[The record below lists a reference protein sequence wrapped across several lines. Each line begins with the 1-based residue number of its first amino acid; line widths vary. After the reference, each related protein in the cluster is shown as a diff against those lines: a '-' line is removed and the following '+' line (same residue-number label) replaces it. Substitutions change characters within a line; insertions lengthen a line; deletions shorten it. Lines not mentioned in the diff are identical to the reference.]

1 MKKQPFRS
9 SHAQRS
15 HGMGGSAIIAV
26 LSLIGLLTI
35 LLVCL
40 LQNVRIERSSSAA
53 SSAEEQA
60 QLSAESGIAS
70 AQELLMIA
78 TSNRPAYL
86 VGLPQDKD
94 HAQEQEEHLPEELA
108 PPLLLGASNLISSN
122 QILPLFSF
130 DLKQATS
137 FPKLTNGTLES
148 LLEERYSTNPSVAV
162 DLNDPSLV
170 GTSLDTNTTQGTN
183 QPTPR
188 SPGMI
193 AAEGRYP
200 ALWQSLH
207 DSEGKV
213 VGHYA
218 FVMTDE
224 SARLNPALH
233 LGNPRTDSTNWDHGP
248 GDLPLSTGMSDLPDA
263 QEAAELR
270 HVAEVLPTE
279 GSFETAFSSPEEYQQ
294 KRSLLTRDPC
304 RTPDLI
310 PATLPEGGLPKYNLN
325 DLATN
330 PAWGSTPYDR
340 ATNIARIIDKN
351 LPKFKQRDPSLA
363 KKGSD
368 PFLYLTRLA
377 CSIVDYISNTSGST
391 GASEGEPSGRDL
403 VPYVTKIA
411 EKCTRTAFITNSAT
425 NSTTIESQFFV
436 EVWNPTTGVVK
447 GGTPRLVIGNRAYV
461 LFGTAK
467 ETPFAKY
474 DETASQTKN
483 LHPNEFIVLT
493 FKPES
498 QTWNSLTPPGSKEP
512 GWKNSPAGNE
522 NNKNEYFEFYWNG
535 KLVDMSRRPPLSPAG
550 TEGGLKHLEQAL
562 TDSKPH
568 WQCLT
573 VPTYSGRK
581 TEPAESSEALDPGS
595 YRFVGDPRA
604 TFLTSYNWVPLTTY
618 QENTLW
624 NGVVP
629 GGVLNKG
636 MILDPKNIWKSRD
649 WIPENPV
656 VGNRPSGLEQ
666 MPDQIP
672 SSYREG
678 IDGKTAPFVTRKGS
692 MVSLAELGNIFE
704 PAQIDDQGTAVNPS
718 QPGVLTCSGGG
729 RTLRIGQPEFQF
741 AGTNNWDLPGKRA
754 IELLDLF
761 TVADDGR
768 HPPSKD
774 TSTDTNQLG
783 TNAGIPGRINVN
795 TAPHAVLTSL
805 FYGIG
810 VTSDQRSTNSR
821 IDAHAADNLATSIET
836 NRPYQR
842 LSDLYPLTTNLV
854 NAQTYTPVL
863 FGNIRGSS
871 PPAADA
877 FDRARE
883 EAFGKMIGHCIL
895 QTRVFHLYVIG
906 ESLDN
911 HGKSRGR
918 SLMEGLLR
926 LEPDAKGRLIP
937 SLHDVQWR

>member
-1 MKKQPFRS
+1 MTKSRS
-9 SHAQRS
+9 RLPSRQEER
-15 HGMGGSAIIAV
+15 GSAIIAV
-26 LSLIGLLTI
+26 LSLIGLLTL

-40 LQNVRIERSSSAA
+40 LQSVRIERTSSAA
-53 SSAEEQA
+53 CSAEEQA
-60 QLSAESGIAS
+60 ELSADSGIAS
-70 AQELLMIA
+70 ASELLLIA

-86 VGLPQDKD
+86 VGLP
-94 HAQEQEEHLPEELA
+94 LPPPQSNGHGEDPKRGIA
-108 PPLLLGASNLISSN
+108 PSLLLGASNLTNST

-130 DLKQATS
+130 DLTKVAL
-137 FPKLTNGTLES
+137 FPKLTKNTLES
-148 LLEERYSTNPSVAV
+148 LLDERLSTNPAVAV
-162 DLNDPSLV
+162 DLNDPSYI
-170 GTSLDTNTTQGTN
+170 GSSLDTNNENNSKGTN
-183 QPTPR
+183 EPALR
-188 SPGMI
+188 GPGMI
-193 AAEGRYP
+193 ASEGVYP

-207 DSEGKV
+207 DSDGKT
-213 VGHYA
+213 VGRYA
-218 FVMTDE
+218 FIMTDE

-233 LGNPRTDSTNWDHGP
+233 LGNSRTDPKNWDHGP
-248 GDLPLSTGMSDLPDA
+248 GDLPLADGSTL
-263 QEAAELR
+263 
-270 HVAEVLPTE
+270 LPTIE
-279 GSFETAFSSPEEYQQ
+279 EAPHLHEIASNLPTVGSFETAFQNSREYGE

-304 RTPDLI
+304 RAPDLI
-310 PATLPEGGLPKYNLN
+310 PATFPEGGLPKYNLN

-330 PAWGSTPYDR
+330 PAWGTTPYDR

-368 PFLYLTRLA
+368 SFLYLTRLA
-377 CSIVDYISNTSGST
+377 CSIVDYISNTSGPSGPT
-391 GASEGEPSGRDL
+391 GGEPSGRDL
-403 VPYVTKIA
+403 VPYVTQIA

-474 DETASQTKN
+474 DETASLTRE
-483 LHPNEFIVLT
+483 LRPNEFAVLA

-498 QTWNSLTPPGSKEP
+498 QTWNSFITPGKDEP

-535 KLVDMSRRPPLSPAG
+535 KLVDLSRRPPLSPAG
-550 TEGGLKHLEQAL
+550 LEGGLKHLEQAL

-573 VPTYSGRK
+573 VPTYSGK
-581 TEPAESSEALDPGS
+581 DAEPDESAGALDLGK

-604 TFLTSYNWVPLTTY
+604 TFLTSYNWVPITTY

-636 MILDPKNIWKSRD
+636 MILDPKNTWKSRD
-649 WIPENPV
+649 WIPENPAI
-656 VGNRPSGLEQ
+656 GNRPTTVDQ

-672 SSYREG
+672 SSYRDG
-678 IDGKTAPFVTRKGS
+678 IDGKTAPFVMRKGA
-692 MVSLAELGNIFE
+692 MVSLAELGNVFE

-718 QPGVLTCSGGG
+718 QSGVLTCSAGG

-761 TVADDGR
+761 TVADQGR
-768 HPPSKD
+768 RPLAKD

-810 VTSDQRSTNSR
+810 VTSDQRATNSR
-821 IDAHAADNLATSIET
+821 IDARAADDLASVVET
-836 NRPYQR
+836 NRPYQKI
-842 LSDLYPLTTNLV
+842 SDLYPLTTNLV
-854 NAQTYTPVL
+854 NAETYTPFL
-863 FGNIRGSS
+863 QRNIPGSS
-871 PPAADA
+871 PPAAA
-877 FDRARE
+877 VFDRARE
-883 EAFGKMIGHCIL
+883 EAFGKIIGHCIL

-906 ESLDN
+906 EALDP
-911 HGKSRGR
+911 HGKTRGR

-926 LEPDAKGRLIP
+926 LEPDHTGRLIP

>member
-1 MKKQPFRS
+1 MKKTQLRLVQS
-9 SHAQRS
+9 QQS
-15 HGMGGSAIIAV
+15 GGSAIIAV

-70 AQELLMIA
+70 AEELLLIA

-86 VGLPQDKD
+86 VGLPLAKD
-94 HAQEQEEHLPEELA
+94 HAQEHEEQRHEEIT

-130 DLKQATS
+130 DLKQAAS
-137 FPKLTNGTLES
+137 FPKLTNGTLGS
-148 LLEERYSTNPSVAV
+148 LLEERSSSNPAVAV

-170 GTSLDTNTTQGTN
+170 GTSLDTNSAKGAN

-193 AAEGRYP
+193 AAGGSYP

-213 VGHYA
+213 IGRYA

-233 LGNPRTDSTNWDHGP
+233 LGNARTDPTNWDHGP
-248 GDLPLSTGMSDLPDA
+248 CDLPLTNGMADLPDA

-270 HVAEVLPTE
+270 HVAETLPTE
-279 GSFETAFSSPEEYQQ
+279 GSFETAFSSSEEYQQ

-304 RTPDLI
+304 LTPDLI

-330 PAWGSTPYDR
+330 PAWGTTPYDR

-377 CSIVDYISNTSGST
+377 SSIIDYIAQGMDST
-391 GASEGEPSGRDL
+391 GPSGGSSMGRDL
-403 VPYVTKIA
+403 VPYVTQIA

-436 EVWNPTTGVVK
+436 EIWNPTTGVVK

-474 DETASQTKN
+474 DETASLTRD
-483 LHPNEFIVLT
+483 LRPNEFTVLA

-498 QTWNSLTPPGSKEP
+498 QTWTSPTPPGTNEP
-512 GWKNSPAGNE
+512 CWKDGPTGNE
-522 NNKNEYFEFYWNG
+522 NNAHEYFEFSWNG
-535 KLVDMSRRPPLSPAG
+535 KLVDMTRRSPDASNK
-550 TEGGLKHLEQAL
+550 EQGGLKHLAQQLLNAQ
-562 TDSKPH
+562 PR

-573 VPTYSGRK
+573 IPTYSGK
-581 TEPAESSEALDPGS
+581 DGEPDESSEALNPGK

-604 TFLTSYNWVPLTTY
+604 TFLTSYNWVPITTY

-636 MILDPKNIWKSRD
+636 MILDPKNTWKSRD
-649 WIPENPV
+649 CIPENPAI
-656 VGNRPSGLEQ
+656 GNRPATADQ
-666 MPDQIP
+666 MPNQIP
-672 SSYREG
+672 SSYRDG
-678 IDGKTAPFVTRKGS
+678 IDGKTAPFVMRKGA
-692 MVSLAELGNIFE
+692 MVSLAELGNVFE

-718 QPGVLTCSGGG
+718 QPGVLTCSAGG

-741 AGTNNWDLPGKRA
+741 TGTNNWDLPGKRA

-761 TVADDGR
+761 TVADEGR
-768 HPPSKD
+768 RPPAKD
-774 TSTDTNQLG
+774 TSQDTNQLG

-810 VTSDQRSTNSR
+810 VTSDQRATNSR
-821 IDAHAADNLATSIET
+821 IDARAADELATIVET

-863 FGNIRGSS
+863 FGNVRGSS

-883 EAFGKMIGHCIL
+883 EAFGKMIGHCVL

-906 ESLDN
+906 ESLDK
-911 HGKSRGR
+911 HGKTMGR
-918 SLMEGLLR
+918 ALMEGLLR
-926 LEPDAKGRLIP
+926 LEPDARGRLIP
-937 SLHDVQWR
+937 SLHDIQWR

>member
-1 MKKQPFRS
+1 MKNIPFKS
-9 SHAQRS
+9 SYSQRFRHS
-15 HGMGGSAIIAV
+15 GGSAIIAV

-40 LQNVRIERSSSAA
+40 LQSVRIERSSSAA

-70 AQELLMIA
+70 AEELLLIA

-86 VGLPQDKD
+86 VGLPADKD
-94 HAQEQEEHLPEELA
+94 HAKEHEEQRHEEIT
-108 PPLLLGASNLISSN
+108 PPLLLGASNLVSSN
-122 QILPLFSF
+122 QMLPLFSF
-130 DLKQATS
+130 DLKQAAS
-137 FPKLTNGTLES
+137 FPKLTNGTLGS
-148 LLEERYSTNPSVAV
+148 LLEERSSTNPAVAV

-170 GTSLDTNTTQGTN
+170 GTSLDTNSAKATN
-183 QPTPR
+183 QQTPR

-193 AAEGRYP
+193 AAEGSYR

-213 VGHYA
+213 IGRYA

-233 LGNPRTDSTNWDHGP
+233 LGNARTDPTNWDHGP
-248 GDLPLSTGMSDLPDA
+248 GDLPLTNGMADLPDA

-270 HVAEVLPTE
+270 HVAETLPTE
-279 GSFETAFSSPEEYQQ
+279 GSFETAFSSSEEYQQ
-294 KRSLLTRDPC
+294 KRSLLTRDAC
-304 RTPDLI
+304 LTPDLI

-330 PAWGSTPYDR
+330 PAWGTTPYDR

-377 CSIVDYISNTSGST
+377 CSIVDYISNTSGPT
-391 GASEGEPSGRDL
+391 GAPGGEPSGRDL
-403 VPYVTKIA
+403 VPYVTQIA

-474 DETASQTKN
+474 DETASVTRD
-483 LHPNEFIVLT
+483 LRPNEFAVLA

-498 QTWNSLTPPGSKEP
+498 QTWNSFITPGKDEP

-550 TEGGLKHLEQAL
+550 IEGGLKHLEQAL

-573 VPTYSGRK
+573 VPTYSGKDR
-581 TEPAESSEALDPGS
+581 EPDESSEALDPGK

-604 TFLTSYNWVPLTTY
+604 TFLTSYNWVPITTY

-636 MILDPKNIWKSRD
+636 MILDPKNTWKSRD
-649 WIPENPV
+649 WIPENPAI
-656 VGNRPSGLEQ
+656 GNRPTTVDQ

-672 SSYREG
+672 SSYRDG
-678 IDGKTAPFVTRKGS
+678 IDGKTAPFVMRKGA
-692 MVSLAELGNIFE
+692 MVSLAELGNVFE

-718 QPGVLTCSGGG
+718 QSGVLTCSAGG

-761 TVADDGR
+761 TVADEGR
-768 HPPSKD
+768 RPPTTD
-774 TSTDTNQLG
+774 TSKDTNQLG
-783 TNAGIPGRINVN
+783 TNTGIPGRINVN

-821 IDAHAADNLATSIET
+821 IDARAADNLATIVET
-836 NRPYQR
+836 NRPYQK

-863 FGNIRGSS
+863 FGNVRGSS

-883 EAFGKMIGHCIL
+883 EAFGKMIGHCVL

-911 HGKSRGR
+911 HGKTRGR

-926 LEPDAKGRLIP
+926 LEPDARGRLIP
-937 SLHDVQWR
+937 SLHDIQWR